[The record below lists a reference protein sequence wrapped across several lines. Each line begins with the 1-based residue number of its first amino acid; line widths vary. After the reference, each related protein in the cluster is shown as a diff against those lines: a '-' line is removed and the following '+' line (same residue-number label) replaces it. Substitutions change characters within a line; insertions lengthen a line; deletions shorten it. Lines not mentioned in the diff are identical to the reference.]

1 MAVNTAAAYGIYS
14 SDIALTDIVRNL
26 NQAGFENESICMM
39 LPPGHPIASIVRDA
53 SLFNS
58 EKETGAVTA
67 GLIGW
72 LLEFGAV
79 LIPTVGF
86 FIRSQAFF
94 HALMVARE
102 APHSV
107 GMPERW
113 WASVFR
119 RKKRKGSRIG
129 SALLESSC
137 TSPARRARK
146 HSGPE
151 KCYGTQERRRLLR
164 WKKIVPQPQP
174 DQPARITAPRWK
186 SLRLLDPPSVAGLI
200 VCADIPRS
208 AVRVLPY

>member
-102 APHSV
+102 APALCGNARTLV
-107 GMPERW
+107 GLGFSQEEAKRFEDRLGTLGVLVYVSCAESAKTLWAREVLWHTGAQEAATLEERM
-113 WASVFR
+113 S
-119 RKKRKGSRIG
+119 
-129 SALLESSC
+129 
-137 TSPARRARK
+137 
-146 HSGPE
+146 
-151 KCYGTQERRRLLR
+151 
-164 WKKIVPQPQP
+164 
-174 DQPARITAPRWK
+174 TA
-186 SLRLLDPPSVAGLI
+186 AT
-200 VCADIPRS
+200 A
-208 AVRVLPY
+208 